1 MVSSLAEESGKPS
14 SLSLTRLAYVKGH
27 CGWDAVTLL
36 REGCVA
42 PEHESD
48 TALRILD
55 APVLGGLE
63 VGYLGKTGRRNELR
77 LRVMANT
84 QRDWIPMCGGMTQV
98 IGRALVETSLRD
110 LIDLEPGATTAVVNL
125 VTTSGAIPLHIEIEN
140 GRVVRTTTIM
150 DRYVEF
156 LYARGVSP
164 VVLEGIEALDVSEY
178 LVFDIEA
185 LSRAH
190 PGVEFRTRQ
199 HGPGL
204 EIIHSMLRAYQ
215 KHRGVTAG
223 VSAMMFE
230 RGGEGPGQFRVYSR
244 FYSDDEA
251 AAGVPFEFQC
261 GTGTVAVGIALA
273 HWGLIPSVD
282 RNVEL
287 LLEWGSQRVTPDP
300 YGIRLSRLEAV
311 LDGKRMTQAR
321 FSHSVVEILAE
332 GTLTLPAYRWGER
345 GVVG

>member
-1 MVSSLAEESGKPS
+1 MLPALAEETGESRS
-14 SLSLTRLAYVKGH
+14 SPPPRLEFVKGH

-42 PEHESD
+42 PDQERD

-63 VGYLGKTGRRNELR
+63 VGYLGRTGRRNELR

-110 LIDLEPGATTAVVNL
+110 LIDLEPGATVAMVDLLTV
-125 VTTSGAIPLHIEIEN
+125 SGAIPIHMEIEN
-140 GRVVRTTTIM
+140 DRVLRTTTVM

-156 LYARGVSP
+156 LYARGVTP

-178 LVFDIEA
+178 LVFEIEA
-185 LSRAH
+185 LSRVH

-199 HGPGL
+199 HGSGL
-204 EIIHSMLRAYQ
+204 EIIHSMLRAYR

-230 RGGEGPGQFRVYSR
+230 RGGEGPGQFRVYPR

-251 AAGVPFEFQC
+251 AASVPFEFQC
-261 GTGTVAVGIALA
+261 GTGTVAVGMALA
-273 HWGLIPSVD
+273 HWGLLSSMGRDVQ
-282 RNVEL
+282 L
-287 LLEWGSQRVTPDP
+287 SLEWGSRRVTPDP
-300 YGIRLSRLEAV
+300 YGIRTSRLDAV
-311 LDGKRMTQAR
+311 VDGKRMARAR

-332 GTLTLPAYRWGER
+332 GTLILPAYR
-345 GVVG
+345 